1 LDLLPDLSVVLAVRD
16 ATPLLRESV
25 RRLVARDAGR
35 PIELLLACAGEAP
48 AARLRELF
56 PAARV
61 VAGPPGALTPRLWG
75 LGIERARAPWIALGI
90 GDCAPAG
97 DWLDV
102 VREQVALHSD
112 VAGFGGPIAPP
123 VAGGGRLWAVFFL
136 RYSGYLATPGGAAEE
151 IPGDNAVYRRDD
163 LERSWRDRGDGFW
176 EVLFHRSLR
185 AAGREIRFVPE
196 LRTRLATAPTLS
208 RMTVERFRHG
218 FHFGSTRPL
227 APARRLLA
235 AVASPALMPLLLF
248 RLSRRQA
255 SLRPEWRGRWRLAFP
270 ALLVLLAGWSCGE
283 SLGYLAPRRRAPS

>member
-1 LDLLPDLSVVLAVRD
+1 VLAVRE
-16 ATPLLRESV
+16 ATPILRESV
-25 RRLVARDAGR
+25 RRLLARDSGL
-35 PIELLLACAGEAP
+35 PIELLLVCAGEAP

-56 PAARV
+56 PAAQI
-61 VAGPPGALTPRLWG
+61 VAGPAGALTPRLWG
-75 LGIERARAPWIALGI
+75 LGIERARASWVALGI

-102 VREQVALHSD
+102 ARAQMALHPEA
-112 VAGFGGPIAPP
+112 AGFGGPITPP
-123 VAGGGRLWAVFFL
+123 IGEGGRLWAVFFL

-151 IPGDNAVYRRDD
+151 IPGDNAAYRRDD

-196 LRTRLATAPTLS
+196 LRTRLTAAPVLS
-208 RMTVERFRHG
+208 RMTIERFRHG

-235 AVASPALMPLLLF
+235 AVASPALMPLLLL

-255 SLRPEWRGRWRLAFP
+255 KLRPEWRSRWRLAFP
-270 ALLVLLAGWSCGE
+270 ALLVLLAGWSFGE
-283 SLGYLAPRRRAPS
+283 SLGYLAPRRRSSP